1 MQDALDR
8 NVLEE
13 LLSFASDGD
22 PDLLLDL
29 IQMFLED
36 SPSKVAAV
44 REGLEA
50 GDFEKAERAAHS
62 LKASSGNLGARMVQD
77 ICEQLQISTR
87 SRKMNESLQ
96 LAPKREP
103 SYEAAA
109 NELQKL
115 RASYS
120 ERL

>member
-1 MQDALDR
+1 MQNALDK
-8 NVLEE
+8 NVLDE

-29 IQMFLED
+29 IQMFLDD

-44 REGLEA
+44 REGLET

-62 LKASSGNLGARMVQD
+62 LKASSGNLGARIVQD
-77 ICEQLQISTR
+77 ICEQLQVLTR
-87 SRKMNESLQ
+87 GRKMNESLE
-96 LAPKREP
+96 LAPRLEQ
-103 SYEAAA
+103 SYAAA
-109 NELQKL
+109 ASELQKL
-115 RASYS
+115 RAVYA

>member
-1 MQDALDR
+1 MQNALDK
-8 NVLEE
+8 NVLDE

-29 IQMFLED
+29 IQMFLDD
-36 SPSKVAAV
+36 SPSKVSAV

-62 LKASSGNLGARMVQD
+62 LKASSGNLGARIVQD
-77 ICEQLQISTR
+77 ICEQLQVLTR
-87 SRKMNESLQ
+87 GRKMNESLE
-96 LAPKREP
+96 LAPRLEQ
-103 SYEAAA
+103 SYAAA
-109 NELQKL
+109 ASELQKL
-115 RASYS
+115 RAVYA